1 MKHRVTSF
9 LFDHCIYGLQID
21 DQAFVTNHHSHR
33 NIYDIYKLD
42 CKKSVT
48 TKNST
53 KDIYVRHFFITIEK
67 FNIFDVHIKTTLL
80 SSFYDKLFKITRKF
94 VSKTYKILTK
104 IVEILFSPAY
114 RKYASQKIVKR
125 LKNGLF

>member
-1 MKHRVTSF
+1 M
-9 LFDHCIYGLQID
+9 
-21 DQAFVTNHHSHR
+21 
-33 NIYDIYKLD
+33 
-42 CKKSVT
+42 T
-48 TKNST
+48 TKNIK